1 MFALRYDTHVCD
13 RIVDDNIKCFLILCQ
28 IVSDQAFQVSSEP
41 ILRILIMRALLQNSF
56 FLIQHCIMKV

>member
-28 IVSDQAFQVSSEP
+28 IVSDQTFQVYSEP
-41 ILRILIMRALLQNSF
+41 ISRILIMRMRLKNSF
-56 FLIQHCIMKV
+56 Y

>member
-28 IVSDQAFQVSSEP
+28 IVSDQTFQVSSEA
-41 ILRILIMRALLQNSF
+41 ILRILIMRTLLQNSF
-56 FLIQHCIMKV
+56 F